1 MRVLRLLLLRIL
13 KLQTHI
19 LETTVA
25 ERTQE
30 LAAKNAALERAQAQ
44 IKAWPRSMPILVCA

>member
-1 MRVLRLLLLRIL
+1 MLRLLLLRIL